1 MSYASVFLQQGNE
14 VITDGRDYDVLS
26 PQLSTLLLYEL
37 GRTIPV
43 IVSLYQGETYHIDGS
58 QIIKFSVQSGG
69 VYYWR
74 GARPVTNLGF
84 LYSRA
89 AGALPFTANLSLP
102 ASMSTPSYLGATTV
116 SSGRAGYI
124 TYLQAKLFAASSAI
138 SAAANITFYYKQFG
152 ASEYLPIGMTTI
164 QAGQSVSDKPIE
176 VQNMWLNYGD
186 SFQFSYYNTSSTA
199 LTGFI
204 GFVLVSIN

>member
-14 VITDGRDYDVLS
+14 VITEGRDYDVLS

-43 IVSLYQGETYHIDGS
+43 ILSLYQGETYHIDGS
-58 QIIKFSVQSGG
+58 QITKFSVQNGG

-89 AGALPFTANLSLP
+89 SGALPFTAALSLP

-124 TYLQAKLFAASSAI
+124 TYLQAKLFAASAAI
-138 SAAANITFYYKQFG
+138 SAAANITLYYKQAG
-152 ASEYLPIGMTTI
+152 AADYLPISMTTI
-164 QAGQSVSDKPIE
+164 QAGQLVSDSPIE
-176 VQNMWLNYGD
+176 IKNMWLNYGD
-186 SFQFSYYNTSSTA
+186 SFQFSYFNGSTTA
-199 LTGFI
+199 LSGFI
-204 GFVLVSIN
+204 GFVWVVIN